1 VIPYMLDTNICIYII
16 KERPEQV
23 IERLRHTSI
32 SNVGVSTITLSELEY
47 GAAKSSRP
55 EQNKLAILE
64 FLAPLEILP
73 YDDMAAREYGKTRA
87 YLEKQG
93 PPVGCMDML
102 IAAHALSLECILVT
116 NNESE
121 FSRIPALKIEN
132 WAK

>member
-1 VIPYMLDTNICIYII
+1 MIPYMLDTNICIYII

-23 IERLRHTSI
+23 IERLRHTRI
-32 SNVGVSTITLSELEY
+32 SDVGVSTITLSELEY
-47 GAAKSSRP
+47 GAAKSSRR

-93 PPVGCMDML
+93 TPVGSMDML
-102 IAAHALSLECILVT
+102 IVAHALSLNCILVT

-121 FSRIPALKIEN
+121 FRRIPALKIEN

>member
-1 VIPYMLDTNICIYII
+1 MLDTNICIYII
-16 KERPEQV
+16 KERRKQV

-32 SNVGVSTITLSELEY
+32 SDVGVSTVTLSELEY
-47 GAAKSSRP
+47 GAAKGSRP

-87 YLEKQG
+87 CLEIQG
-93 PPVGCMDML
+93 TPIGSMDML
-102 IAAHALSLECILVT
+102 IAAHALSLNCILVT

-121 FSRIPALKIEN
+121 FRRIPALKIEN
-132 WAK
+132 WAR